1 VISFIRRFKMGV
13 DPKKPRKILVVHGVQ
28 SGRDEDINAH
38 KEIKE
43 LVISR
48 LGGVPLE
55 FETDIYRYENI
66 NDKAQN
72 MLKKILDIFFEKLTD
87 KIPFGKLLGTVI
99 ENGVDVVG
107 DVVIKLK
114 EGGTAATIRDGLI
127 EKIENIYDEGNPLYV
142 VAHSLGSIYAFDAV
156 NRLVKDDRYF
166 DRDDRKTW
174 PVQGLVTM
182 GSPIGLSVFKREE
195 VSQFGLGRHYF
206 RWINYWART
215 DPVVSGNFYGK
226 PLEGYQIAE
235 KFNINNKESGWF
247 IKDHVVDIGK
257 AWLMAHTGYW
267 DNAAIGDDLVAL
279 ITS

>member
-1 VISFIRRFKMGV
+1 MGV

-28 SGRDEDINAH
+28 SGQDKDINLH
-38 KEIKE
+38 KDIEE
-43 LVISR
+43 LVFSR
-48 LGGVPLE
+48 LVGLPLK
-55 FETDIYRYENI
+55 FETDIYKYENI

-72 MLKKILDIFFEKLTD
+72 KLKKILDMFFEKLTD

-107 DVVIKLK
+107 DVVIKLE

-174 PVQGLVTM
+174 PVQALVTL
-182 GSPIGLSVFKREE
+182 GSPIGLSMFKRNK
-195 VSQFGLGRHYF
+195 VAPFGIGRHYF
-206 RWINYWART
+206 RWVNYWART

-235 KFNINNKESGWF
+235 KFNIYTEKSGWF
-247 IKDHVVDIGK
+247 IQDRILDIGK
-257 AWLMAHTGYW
+257 TWLMAHTGYW
-267 DNAAIGDDLVAL
+267 DSGSIGDDLVTL